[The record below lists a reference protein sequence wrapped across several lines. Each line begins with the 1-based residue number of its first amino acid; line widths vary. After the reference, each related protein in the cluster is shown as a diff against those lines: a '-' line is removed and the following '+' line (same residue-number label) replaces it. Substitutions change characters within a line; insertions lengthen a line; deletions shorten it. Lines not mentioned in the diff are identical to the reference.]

1 MAVRIGENIFE
12 DGKLAFIGGAPKSRG
27 FGEVLFFQQGPNIGE
42 DSQLQFVYRLL
53 GDQYSSGFGYD
64 FTVGD
69 FNGDG

>member
-27 FGEVLFFQQGPNIGE
+27 LGEVLFFRQGPIK
-42 DSQLQFVYRLL
+42 DLQLQFVYRLL
-53 GDQYSSGFGYD
+53 GDQYYSGFGYD